1 MFLTLMKKSYFA
13 IKGFYLYHYT
23 LLQLQFVLLGLQI
36 HIDGYEWLLDF
47 HKLYVTALRS
57 VYDSVGTTM
66 DWMRTSP
73 RQSRCVGIRSWGK
86 RGSGYRWQRT
96 RSSSSRGPRTSS
108 PRKRSRKVRILEGCI
123 QDYFC
128 LVFFFHPTLN
138 NFAICHVL
146 TYGNTKCINFPVNFL
161 LINELLFKNR
171 LVLDFSLM
179 TRAEIK
185 QCENCPVYITLQFAF
200 FF

>member
-1 MFLTLMKKSYFA
+1 MDMS
-13 IKGFYLYHYT
+13 IVW
-23 LLQLQFVLLGLQI
+23 FV
-36 HIDGYEWLLDF
+36 F
-47 HKLYVTALRS
+47 KTVLRS
-57 VYDSVGTTM
+57 VFDSVGTTM
-66 DWMRTSP
+66 DLMRKSP
-73 RQSRCVGIRSWGK
+73 RQSRCVGIRSWGR

-123 QDYFC
+123 QDYFS
-128 LVFFFHPTLN
+128 LVSFFSPNFTLN
-138 NFAICHVL
+138 KFCHVL

-171 LVLDFSLM
+171 LVLGFSLM

-185 QCENCPVYITLQFAF
+185 QCVNCPVYITLQFAF